1 MRTYLSVENLAKA
14 GGMALIVT
22 VMSIGR
28 LLRAGVPLAF
38 YIPATWLT
46 MVLVCGTVTAW
57 GTSAGMPGM
66 LPGRRT
72 LWRGLGIAAAVSV
85 ILLPLRYWWIDP
97 LVYDALAGATDAQ
110 LAALNF
116 PETTTGM
123 LSVLLWSAGFQ
134 VLSLVVAPV
143 VLTTRLTG
151 RRWIGVLACIT
162 FRTYGMQRQL
172 LEAGVTEYAPLLIA
186 LAAIGALLQGAL
198 FATHGLVPALALA
211 AGMELHIMCGPPA

>member
-1 MRTYLSVENLAKA
+1 
-14 GGMALIVT
+14 MALIVT

-28 LLRAGVPLAF
+28 LLQARVPLAF

-46 MVLVCGTVTAW
+46 MTLVCGTVTAW

-66 LPGRRT
+66 RPERRI
-72 LWRGLGIAAAVSV
+72 LWRGLGIAAAVSM
-85 ILLPLRYWWIDP
+85 ILLPLRYGWIDP
-97 LVYDALAGATDAQ
+97 LVYDALAGASDTR
-110 LAALNF
+110 LSALHF
-116 PETTTGM
+116 PDTTTGM

-151 RRWIGVLACIT
+151 RRWVGVLACIT
-162 FRTYGMQRQL
+162 FRTYGLHRQL
-172 LEAGVTEYAPLLIA
+172 LDAGVTDHAPLFIA

-198 FATHGLVPALALA
+198 FVTHGLVPTLALA
-211 AGMELHIMCGPPA
+211 AGMELHTFFGPPS